1 MPKTHVETAPKS
13 YLTRKNWCLTN
24 KNWYLSLITTKSQ
37 VWPPKTL
44 HFLTFDPQYH
54 RICFPHPPPM
64 EKISGDPPLDG
75 VEPHVAHA
83 ISTCFRLVGIPESH
97 QVMAGWLGYGSIPI
111 IVQCYYP
118 ISSPIYNRYFP
129 NYPIWVWIN
138 TYENSI
144 FNGMNIHFNP
154 AILMWTE
161 GVLLV
166 LTHCHLD
173 LGVPWWLGWFLHLEH
188 GDRIFQKHPGRW
200 RHETNQFLKW
210 SLRFGSPKMVVLTNN
225 QGGIASSNGISGIW
239 DGQLDMI

>member
-44 HFLTFDPQYH
+44 HFLTFDPQNH

-138 TYENSI
+138 TYENTITLGGWTSI
-144 FNGMNIHFNP
+144 
-154 AILMWTE
+154 
-161 GVLLV
+161 
-166 LTHCHLD
+166 LTQLFWCEQKGYYWYWHTATWIWGYPDDLDDFSIWNMEIEFFKIKDVGDMKPTNSSWDLWD
-173 LGVPWWLGWFLHLEH
+173 LGL
-188 GDRIFQKHPGRW
+188 R
-200 RHETNQFLKW
+200 KW
-210 SLRFGSPKMVVLTNN
+210 
-225 QGGIASSNGISGIW
+225 I
-239 DGQLDMI
+239 